1 VTVTSLVSFFLFAQ
15 FLELGLL
22 ILIRCAP
29 PMAEFGSRYEI
40 SIIGQKEIEKV
51 SINKA
56 RLSVKFRRFSKGS

>member
-1 VTVTSLVSFFLFAQ
+1 
-15 FLELGLL
+15 
-22 ILIRCAP
+22 
-29 PMAEFGSRYEI
+29 MAEFGSRYEI